1 MSPLVEIPYFVTFH
15 FTSCLLSLPHYQ
27 PPVKHPRTPHRPILR
42 SQAHTPLPTY
52 FSKQKCNT
60 HYHLPIGSLRHGCV
74 TLLLCF
80 FYISFYFSLVSSL
93 LILASLFISCIILFV
108 YCCYPVT
115 ATFFPPVCITAT
127 IVFID
132 DVDWMTAT
140 RVKGIQVTYKKK
152 ALSAFHVIPC
162 EQIH

>member
-1 MSPLVEIPYFVTFH
+1 MSPLVEIPYFVSFH
-15 FTSCLLSLPHYQ
+15 LTSCLLSLPHYQ

-80 FYISFYFSLVSSL
+80 FLHFILFFSRIFATNSCISFYFLHNFICL
-93 LILASLFISCIILFV
+93 LLL
-108 YCCYPVT
+108 
-115 ATFFPPVCITAT
+115 
-127 IVFID
+127 
-132 DVDWMTAT
+132 
-140 RVKGIQVTYKKK
+140 
-152 ALSAFHVIPC
+152 PC
-162 EQIH
+162 HCNIFSPCMYHSNDCFY